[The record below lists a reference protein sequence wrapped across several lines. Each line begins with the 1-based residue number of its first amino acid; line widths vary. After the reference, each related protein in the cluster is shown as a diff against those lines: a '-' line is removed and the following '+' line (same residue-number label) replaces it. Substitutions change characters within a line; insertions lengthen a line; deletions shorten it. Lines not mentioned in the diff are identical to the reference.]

1 VVGITLLTLAS
12 LLVAAL
18 LLATARGLRDGR
30 LLAPE
35 PVAVIAPVLAA

>member
-1 VVGITLLTLAS
+1 VVGITLLALTS

-35 PVAVIAPVLAA
+35 PTAAIAPVSAA